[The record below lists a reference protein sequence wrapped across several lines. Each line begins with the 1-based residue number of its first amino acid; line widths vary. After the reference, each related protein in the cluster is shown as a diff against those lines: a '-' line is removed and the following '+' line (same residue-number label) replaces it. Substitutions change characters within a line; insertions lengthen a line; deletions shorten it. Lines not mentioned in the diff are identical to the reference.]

1 MHKYI
6 VCIYIYDYFLSYAEK
21 SGYTVVCSFCR
32 LTMMITQRLH
42 KGNLYTNFKLK
53 ILSSTLTKVCPIKSW
68 EYYGPIVDM

>member
-21 SGYTVVCSFCR
+21 SGYTVVCSLGR

-53 ILSSTLTKVCPIKSW
+53 YCIPH
-68 EYYGPIVDM
+68 